1 MQEEGGKGLNM
12 NVRPCPIVQ
21 GRENGRGEKKLEVSG
36 TAEVELI
43 GLTID

>member
-21 GRENGRGEKKLEVSG
+21 GRANGIRVALAAGEERRSWR
-36 TAEVELI
+36 
-43 GLTID
+43 